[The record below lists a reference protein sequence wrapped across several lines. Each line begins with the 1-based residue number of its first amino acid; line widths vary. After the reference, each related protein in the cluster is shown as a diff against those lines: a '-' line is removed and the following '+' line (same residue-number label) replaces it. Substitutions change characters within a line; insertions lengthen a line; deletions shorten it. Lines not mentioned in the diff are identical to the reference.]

1 MLSFGL
7 RELHGECPNRAQTA
21 IHADGM
27 RRGRPTAHLRPQNRK
42 LLKWLDSWLATP
54 DDRGEKRWNGFEDDL
69 RNQRTT
75 FRPAQTG

>member
-1 MLSFGL
+1 MANTPTVRKLQSK
-7 RELHGECPNRAQTA
+7 PTA
-21 IHADGM
+21 SGA
-27 RRGRPTAHLRPQNRK
+27 GRPPAHLRPQNRK

-54 DDRGEKRWNGFEDDL
+54 DDRGEKWWNGFEDDL

>member
-1 MLSFGL
+1 MANAPTVRKQQST
-7 RELHGECPNRAQTA
+7 PTA
-21 IHADGM
+21 CGA
-27 RRGRPTAHLRPQNRK
+27 GRPTAHLRPQNRK